1 MQGAYE
7 HLAESYMY
15 IMKKYQIPPEW
26 INLEITESASI
37 ETKKVLLDNMKA
49 LIDYGVKFSL
59 DDFGTGQSNLN
70 YIVEMPVDIVKF
82 DRSMTASYFENG
94 KAKYVMD
101 AAMRMI
107 HGMELKI
114 VSEGIETEEQFE
126 TMKQLGISYIQGYYF
141 SRPLSELEFISFMNQ
156 ECDYFKQAYT

>member
-1 MQGAYE
+1 
-7 HLAESYMY
+7 
-15 IMKKYQIPPEW
+15 
-26 INLEITESASI
+26 
-37 ETKKVLLDNMKA
+37 
-49 LIDYGVKFSL
+49 
-59 DDFGTGQSNLN
+59 
-70 YIVEMPVDIVKF
+70 
-82 DRSMTASYFENG
+82 
-94 KAKYVMD
+94 
-101 AAMRMI
+101 MI